1 MDTELNCPKRYRTEF
16 IEPGVVSYEDV
27 GDGKVFVS
35 REALDRLRATFI
47 GKPVV
52 NVVHKDLSF
61 EQAFKLSDK
70 ERESMADGIVFDCGW
85 LDNGWCYADMIIWDL
100 ETQKNIDERMFS
112 TSCAYLPTE
121 QGNGGKWHNIDYETE
136 VLNGN
141 YTHMAIVKKP
151 RYEQAKIYE
160 LPKEY
165 RNSLSDEMID
175 ILENKTKEKNNMAG
189 EKGKKVFFFFTP
201 KKNEGAEPEKKD
213 EPVEEKI
220 NADES
225 MVDIDGKQVPL
236 SEIIATYQAEQE
248 EMAKKEEVSKNTL
261 MPEDEVDIGDGKK
274 VLVSELMAA
283 YNRCNAAKK
292 NAEQEPEKENAEPEK
307 TEEEKKAKENA
318 RKDNFNILKN
328 AVNKASIEH
337 AKVMTAEQRANLGKE
352 RYGSKKGDK

>member
-1 MDTELNCPKRYRTEF
+1 MNTDMNCPKRYRTEF

-27 GDGKVFVS
+27 GEGKVFVS
-35 REALDRLRATFI
+35 REALDRFKATFI

-52 NVVHKDLSF
+52 NVVHKDLTF

-100 ETQKNIDERMFS
+100 ETQKNIDEKKFS

-121 QGNGGKWHNIDYETE
+121 QGIGGKWHNIDYDTE
-136 VLNGN
+136 VLNGD

-151 RYEQAKIYE
+151 RYERAKTYE
-160 LPKEY
+160 LPNEY

-175 ILENKTKEKNNMAG
+175 ILKKENNNMAG
-189 EKGKKVFFFFTP
+189 EKGKKVLFFFTP
-201 KKNEGAEPEKKD
+201 KKNEGVEPEKKPD
-213 EPVEEKI
+213 EVKEEKI

-225 MVDIDGKQVPL
+225 MVDIDGKQIPL
-236 SEIIATYQAEQE
+236 SEIIATYQAEQAE
-248 EMAKKEEVSKNTL
+248 IAKKEELAKNAL

-283 YNRCNAAKK
+283 YNRCNAKK
-292 NAEQEPEKENAEPEK
+292 NEAKEPEKENAED
-307 TEEEKKAKENA
+307 EKKEELKKKENSK
-318 RKDNFNILKN
+318 KDNFNIIKN
-328 AVNKASIEH
+328 AVNNASIEH